1 MKVYT
6 KTGDDGTTSLI
17 GGQRVSKADAQV
29 EAYGQ
34 LDELNSAIG
43 CFYSFYGTQ
52 VLSEE
57 YRALILQIQRD
68 LFKIG
73 SLLSFDFRT
82 NKPFTY
88 SFIEGKDVEKLE
100 REIDAMQAALAPLR
114 GFILPGGCAAA
125 AYAHLLRCICRRCER
140 RVMALYERWA
150 AEVTRGVNYASCF
163 VLALRYINRLSDFFF
178 VMARF
183 LNREQGTEET
193 LV

>member
-43 CFYSFYGTQ
+43 YFYSLYGNA
-52 VLSEE
+52 LSEE
-57 YRALILQIQRD
+57 YRALLLQIQRD

-73 SLLSFDFRT
+73 TLLSFDFHSS
-82 NKPFTY
+82 KPFTY
-88 SFIEGKDVEKLE
+88 SFIEEKDIDRLE
-100 REIDAMQAALAPLR
+100 QEIDAMQTVLPALR
-114 GFILPGGCAAA
+114 GFVLPGGCAAA
-125 AYAHLLRCICRRCER
+125 AYVHQLRCVCRRCER

-150 AEVTRGVNYASCF
+150 AEVTRGVSYASGF

-183 LNREQGTEET
+183 LNKEQGTEET

>member
-17 GGQRVSKADAQV
+17 GGLRVSKADAQV

-43 CFYSFYGTQ
+43 YFYSLYGNA
-52 VLSEE
+52 LSEE
-57 YRALILQIQRD
+57 YRALLLQIQRD

-73 SLLSFDFRT
+73 TLLSFDFRSA
-82 NKPFTY
+82 KPFTY
-88 SFIEGKDVEKLE
+88 SFIEEKDVDKLE
-100 REIDAMQAALAPLR
+100 QEIDAMQTVLPALR
-114 GFILPGGCAAA
+114 GFVLPGGCAQA
-125 AYAHLLRCICRRCER
+125 AYVHQLRCVCRRCER

-150 AEVTRGVNYASCF
+150 AEVTRGVSYASGF

-183 LNREQGTEET
+183 PNKEQGTEET

>member
-43 CFYSFYGTQ
+43 YFYSCYGNE
-52 VLSEE
+52 LSEE
-57 YRALILQIQRD
+57 YRTLLLNIQRD

-73 SLLSFDFRT
+73 TLLSFDFRSAQ
-82 NKPFTY
+82 PFTY
-88 SFIEGKDVEKLE
+88 SFIEGKDIDKLE
-100 REIDAMQAALAPLR
+100 REIDAMQTVLPALR
-114 GFILPGGCAAA
+114 GFILPGGCASA
-125 AYAHLLRCICRRCER
+125 AYVHQLRCICRRCER
-140 RVMALYERWA
+140 HVMALYERWA
-150 AEVTRGVNYASCF
+150 AEVTRGVSYASGF

-183 LNREQGTEET
+183 LNKEQGTEET

>member
-43 CFYSFYGTQ
+43 YFYSLYGNA
-52 VLSEE
+52 LSEE
-57 YRALILQIQRD
+57 YRALLLQIQRD

-73 SLLSFDFRT
+73 TLLSFDFRSS
-82 NKPFTY
+82 KPFTY
-88 SFIEGKDVEKLE
+88 SFIEEKDVDRLE
-100 REIDAMQAALAPLR
+100 REIDAMQSVLPALR
-114 GFILPGGCAAA
+114 GFVLPGGCASA
-125 AYAHLLRCICRRCER
+125 AYVHQLRCICRRCER

-150 AEVTRGVNYASCF
+150 AEVTRGVSYASGF

-183 LNREQGTEET
+183 LNKE
-193 LV
+193 

>member
-43 CFYSFYGTQ
+43 YFYSLYGNA
-52 VLSEE
+52 LSEE
-57 YRALILQIQRD
+57 YRALLLQVQRD

-73 SLLSFDFRT
+73 TLLSFDFRSS
-82 NKPFTY
+82 KPFTY
-88 SFIEGKDVEKLE
+88 SFIEEKDVDRLE
-100 REIDAMQAALAPLR
+100 REIDAMQTVLPALR
-114 GFILPGGCAAA
+114 GFVLPGGCASA
-125 AYAHLLRCICRRCER
+125 AYVHQLRCICRRCER

-150 AEVTRGVNYASCF
+150 AEVTRGVSYASGF

-183 LNREQGTEET
+183 LNKEQGTEET

>member
-43 CFYSFYGTQ
+43 CFYSFYGNQ

-125 AYAHLLRCICRRCER
+125 AYAHLLRCRRCER

>member
-43 CFYSFYGTQ
+43 YFYSLYGNA
-52 VLSEE
+52 LSEE
-57 YRALILQIQRD
+57 YRALLLQIQRD

-73 SLLSFDFRT
+73 TLLSFDFRSS
-82 NKPFTY
+82 KPFTY
-88 SFIEGKDVEKLE
+88 SFIEEKDVDRLE
-100 REIDAMQAALAPLR
+100 REIDAMQSVLPALR
-114 GFILPGGCAAA
+114 GFVLPGGCASA
-125 AYAHLLRCICRRCER
+125 AYVHQLRCICRRCER

-150 AEVTRGVNYASCF
+150 AEVTRGVSYASGF

-183 LNREQGTEET
+183 LNKEQGTEET

>member
-17 GGQRVSKADAQV
+17 GGLRVSKADAQV

-43 CFYSFYGTQ
+43 YFYSLYGNA
-52 VLSEE
+52 LSEE
-57 YRALILQIQRD
+57 YRALLLQIQRD

-73 SLLSFDFRT
+73 TLLSFDFRSA
-82 NKPFTY
+82 KPFTY
-88 SFIEGKDVEKLE
+88 SFIEEKDVDKLE
-100 REIDAMQAALAPLR
+100 QEIDAMQTALPALR
-114 GFILPGGCAAA
+114 GFVLPGGCAQA
-125 AYAHLLRCICRRCER
+125 AYVHQLRCICRRCER

-150 AEVTRGVNYASCF
+150 AEVTRGVNYASGF

-183 LNREQGTEET
+183 LNKEQGTEET

>member
-88 SFIEGKDVEKLE
+88 SFIEGKD
-100 REIDAMQAALAPLR
+100 EIGR
-114 GFILPGGCAAA
+114 
-125 AYAHLLRCICRRCER
+125 AH
-140 RVMALYERWA
+140 V
-150 AEVTRGVNYASCF
+150 
-163 VLALRYINRLSDFFF
+163 
-178 VMARF
+178 
-183 LNREQGTEET
+183 
-193 LV
+193 